1 MLRSLFPVAPNH
13 LVNFD
18 HSELSQLPSHLTR
31 HIGDISV
38 PWASPW
44 QRKVLEAPSGAL
56 SLLDLFSTVCNDLVS
71 SAQGFV
77 SSTWTYYLQTDNGK
91 VVVFQVRALAGATP
105 EKWLGGQ
112 GKEVG

>member
-1 MLRSLFPVAPNH
+1 MLRSLFIVCSPVAPNR

-18 HSELSQLPSHLTR
+18 HSEFSQLPSHLTPY
-31 HIGDISV
+31 IGDISV

-56 SLLDLFSTVCNDLVS
+56 SLLDLFSTLCNDLVN

-91 VVVFQVRALAGATP
+91 VVVFQVRVVMNSRG
-105 EKWLGGQ
+105 
-112 GKEVG
+112 